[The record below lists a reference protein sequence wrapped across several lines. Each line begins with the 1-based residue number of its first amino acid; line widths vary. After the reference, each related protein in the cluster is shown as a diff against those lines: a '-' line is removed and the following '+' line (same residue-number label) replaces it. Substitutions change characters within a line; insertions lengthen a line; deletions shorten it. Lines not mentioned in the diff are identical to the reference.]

1 LRTFR
6 CAQSHCVHDGWCCAS
21 STHHMPSPCVC
32 IYQPRTFQAA
42 TRTSAGG
49 PSTDPEPK
57 IWAAS
62 PVENTPWGPNQAVR
76 STPGGHGMEGLPP
89 SWSLHRV
96 MASLWSSR
104 VQVTPPR
111 VLHGSEPWA
120 LAERRCGPHG
130 RAPPGRPEP
139 QLEPPGGWG
148 RHCGAPALPLN
159 S

>member
-1 LRTFR
+1 VPAEDGEYER
-6 CAQSHCVHDGWCCAS
+6 HHDGKES
-21 STHHMPSPCVC
+21 GVLLP
-32 IYQPRTFQAA
+32 
-42 TRTSAGG
+42 G
-49 PSTDPEPK
+49 TDPEPK

-76 STPGGHGMEGLPP
+76 SITGGHGMEGLPP

-96 MASLWSSR
+96 MASLWSPR

-120 LAERRCGPHG
+120 LAERWCGPHG
-130 RAPPGRPEP
+130 RPRTGPSPNWNPRGAGAAT
-139 QLEPPGGWG
+139 
-148 RHCGAPALPLN
+148 GAPALPLN